1 MVSHHS
7 LLVTNVLGASRLD
20 RHALSDDEAAAE
32 LETGNH
38 PRIVREMLET
48 QLAVEP
54 DRLLESYHDAVQARQ
69 EALTRFSVGLI
80 SLEQRGLIDR
90 VYWSTCLKVSRLAG
104 GLDLMPEELVE
115 LEHALSDTYFCN
127 LSVFQSLPDS
137 WAIDQV
143 FPIVP
148 IHRLDEEPDRRA
160 TLADITCDSDGK
172 IDRFIEQEDVA
183 SVLPVHALRD
193 GEPYYLAIFLVGAY
207 QETLGDLHN
216 LFGDA
221 NLVHIRYDDKEGW
234 YVDEVVEGDTVGE
247 VLSYLQYDPRELY
260 RAIRRD
266 CERSVRA
273 RRMTAADSRTLL
285 AAYDAGLTGYTYL
298 EP

>member
-1 MVSHHS
+1 
-7 LLVTNVLGASRLD
+7 
-20 RHALSDDEAAAE
+20 
-32 LETGNH
+32 
-38 PRIVREMLET
+38 
-48 QLAVEP
+48 
-54 DRLLESYHDAVQARQ
+54 
-69 EALTRFSVGLI
+69 
-80 SLEQRGLIDR
+80 
-90 VYWSTCLKVSRLAG
+90 
-104 GLDLMPEELVE
+104 MPEELVE
-115 LEHALSDTYFCN
+115 LEHALSDTYFVN

-193 GEPYYLAIFLVGAY
+193 DEPYYLAVFLVGAY

-221 NLVHIRYDDKEGW
+221 NLVHIRSDEDEGW

-247 VLSYLQYDPRELY
+247 VLSYLQYDVRELLK
-260 RAIRRD
+260 AIRRD

-273 RRMTAADSRTLL
+273 KRMTAAESRTLL